1 MRSRGDARALSN
13 PPPPQLPV
21 LAFAFAS
28 MPEVVEKAAVG
39 VKSKEEVRM
48 NHEMIQ
54 AALLVNPDVW
64 HEAKWRGL
72 LPKDIPI
79 PKRKSRSTR
88 STLRRLLSVPP
99 RMARTLSRTLSGR
112 SM

>member
-1 MRSRGDARALSN
+1 
-13 PPPPQLPV
+13 V

-28 MPEVVEKAAVG
+28 MPEVVEKVAVG

-79 PKRKSRSTR
+79 PKRKGWRRTSS
-88 STLRRLLSVPP
+88 LRRLLSVPP
-99 RMARTLSRTLSGR
+99 SAVLSGGR
-112 SM
+112 RLMRTFSGVSV

>member
-1 MRSRGDARALSN
+1 M
-13 PPPPQLPV
+13 

-28 MPEVVEKAAVG
+28 MPEVVERVAVG

-48 NHEMIQ
+48 NHEMIR

-72 LPKDIPI
+72 LPRDIPV
-79 PKRKSRSTR
+79 PKLKGWRKPSS
-88 STLRRLLSVPP
+88 LRRLLSVPP
-99 RMARTLSRTLSGR
+99 AAVVSGGRRLARTLSGR
-112 SM
+112 SL